1 MKKIL
6 IIIFIII
13 IFVIGGIFG
22 YKRILSIEKEN
33 KIIQLFNKE
42 SLENFSKNK
51 NEMLEK
57 LKTLNKEEADEL
69 YEQYLERNNIILE
82 NLNIEY
88 EKFLSGGINGIYNKD
103 IAENFTDEEMKIANK
118 FLNKYNLEL
127 WYFARGSYIIREV
140 PDFYYKTFKDYV
152 TDDYKEYLKIASNE
166 NEEHYVA
173 DSGLCITLEE
183 LGDRIVTWENF
194 LEKYPN
200 SKLNDKVNDTC
211 NSYRRDYILGV
222 PGGIY
227 DYRESAEE
235 YNRFIKKYPD
245 SPTTELL
252 GYYLEEVNLDKPEDN
267 DSEALSKMIDEYIEK
282 YFYLGSLENRKKGNL
297 FSEQTN
303 TLLEEFN
310 KNKEEIIN
318 KVKTLNKEEADKLY
332 DEYLEENKKFCESLM
347 QTEAFFNHY
356 MDLFESSTKAKFQ
369 EAKKIL
375 NEYGLTIIDIQGE
388 FFPHITSNFYYEIFK
403 DYVSDEY
410 RDYLKLTSKDDDT
423 EVIYMPTGL
432 ATFEYN
438 SIIPLNIHEVGN
450 KILAFRNFLDK
461 YPNTKFKGIFSV
473 YVFYILDYI
482 DFSLPYKKNENG
494 IDEPEDY
501 YKISQEN
508 MVEYKE
514 FVKKNPNEL
523 TTKCLN
529 YLLNNYKNKKSE
541 VIGQE
546 IDKIIEKEMKEKFGI
561 EEVWTF

>member
-6 IIIFIII
+6 LILFTVA

-22 YKRILSIEKEN
+22 YKKILSIEKEN
-33 KIIQLFNKE
+33 KIIQLFNKD

-69 YEQYLERNNIILE
+69 YEQYLESNNTILE
-82 NLNIEY
+82 NLNIEHD
-88 EKFLSGGINGIYNKD
+88 KLLSGGIYNNED
-103 IAENFTDEEMKIANK
+103 TSENFTDEEWKIANK
-118 FLNKYNLEL
+118 FLNKYDLEL
-127 WYFARGSYIIREV
+127 WYLARGTCIIKEV

-152 TDDYKEYLKIASNE
+152 TDDYKEYLKITSKE

-200 SKLNDKVNDTC
+200 SKLNDKVNNIC

-227 DYRESAEE
+227 DYKESAEE

-303 TLLEEFN
+303 TLLKEFN
-310 KNKEEIIN
+310 KNKEEVIN
-318 KVKTLNKEEADKLY
+318 KLKTLNKEEANKFYED
-332 DEYLEENKKFCESLM
+332 YLESNNEILEKMNENDYIMLNNAFYIGEGDIDKEKLNKQNKFLD
-347 QTEAFFNHY
+347 N
-356 MDLFESSTKAKFQ
+356 
-369 EAKKIL
+369 
-375 NEYGLTIIDIQGE
+375 YGLEVVEIEEGFMLTEKKD
-388 FFPHITSNFYYEIFK
+388 FYYNIFK
-403 DYVSDEY
+403 NYVSDDY
-410 RDYLKLTSKDDDT
+410 RDFIKLCSEDIDYIDYFSSLEEHPEIIADKVINWEKFLEKYPDSKLKKKANDICYSYRGDYIIALTSSQTT
-423 EVIYMPTGL
+423 EVLKNGKIN
-432 ATFEYN
+432 EDVKE
-438 SIIPLNIHEVGN
+438 LNRFKN
-450 KILAFRNFLDK
+450 K
-461 YPNTKFKGIFSV
+461 YPNSPTTEIIK
-473 YVFYILDYI
+473 YYLENY
-482 DFSLPYKKNENG
+482 KNEN
-494 IDEPEDY
+494 INDMLVD
-501 YKISQEN
+501 
-508 MVEYKE
+508 
-514 FVKKNPNEL
+514 KNE
-523 TTKCLN
+523 
-529 YLLNNYKNKKSE
+529 
-541 VIGQE
+541 E
-546 IDKIIEKEMKEKFGI
+546 IYNRGE
-561 EEVWTF
+561 

>member
-6 IIIFIII
+6 LILFTVA

-22 YKRILSIEKEN
+22 YKKILSIEKEN
-33 KIIQLFNKE
+33 KIIQLFNKD

-69 YEQYLERNNIILE
+69 YEQYLESNNTILE
-82 NLNIEY
+82 NLNIEHD
-88 EKFLSGGINGIYNKD
+88 KLLSGGINGIYNKD

-118 FLNKYNLEL
+118 FLNKYDLEL

-152 TDDYKEYLKIASNE
+152 TDDYKEYLKITSKE

-200 SKLNDKVNDTC
+200 SKLNDKVNNIC

-227 DYRESAEE
+227 DYKESAEE

-252 GYYLEEVNLDKPEDN
+252 GYYLEEVNLDKPENN

-303 TLLEEFN
+303 TLLKEFN
-310 KNKEEIIN
+310 KNKEEVIN
-318 KVKTLNKEEADKLY
+318 KLKTLNKEEANKFYED
-332 DEYLEENKKFCESLM
+332 YLESNNEILEKMNENDYIMLDNAFYIGEGDIDKEKLNKQNKFLD
-347 QTEAFFNHY
+347 N
-356 MDLFESSTKAKFQ
+356 
-369 EAKKIL
+369 
-375 NEYGLTIIDIQGE
+375 YGLEVVEIEEGFMLTEKKD
-388 FFPHITSNFYYEIFK
+388 FYYNIFK
-403 DYVSDEY
+403 NYVSDDY
-410 RDYLKLTSKDDDT
+410 RDFIKLCSEDIDYIDYFSSLEEHPEIIADKVINWEKFLEKYPDSKLRKKANDICYSYRSDYIIALTSLPTT
-423 EVIYMPTGL
+423 EALKNGKINEGVK
-432 ATFEYN
+432 E
-438 SIIPLNIHEVGN
+438 LNRFKN
-450 KILAFRNFLDK
+450 K
-461 YPNTKFKGIFSV
+461 YPNSPTTEIIK
-473 YVFYILDYI
+473 
-482 DFSLPYKKNENG
+482 
-494 IDEPEDY
+494 Y
-501 YKISQEN
+501 YLE
-508 MVEYKE
+508 
-514 FVKKNPNEL
+514 
-523 TTKCLN
+523 
-529 YLLNNYKNKKSE
+529 NYKNEDINDMLADKNE
-541 VIGQE
+541 E
-546 IDKIIEKEMKEKFGI
+546 IYNKGE
-561 EEVWTF
+561 